1 MQRWRRMLT
10 FMVCDTATNSKDQ
23 KTGGVRSEF
32 LEATSF
38 SLTWFTELSWMDAI
52 PRSRG
57 ILFVSVILLDL
68 TIIFHGLNFYSENY
82 YYYWGCTRNHVHVNP
97 FRGWLHFEWRGFLI
111 HMNTLGIITTYPH
124 SYLYVFLLYYSQL
137 PHQAINIRI
146 LTSLHKKSF
155 AFVFTGTLIQFNW
168 IDYVHLFLSHHWPHT
183 LYRLINYTLL

>member
-32 LEATSF
+32 LEATPF

-68 TIIFHGLNFYSENY
+68 TIIFQGLNFHSENY
-82 YYYWGCTRNHVHVNP
+82 YYYWGCT
-97 FRGWLHFEWRGFLI
+97 LKSQE
-111 HMNTLGIITTYPH
+111 IT
-124 SYLYVFLLYYSQL
+124 F
-137 PHQAINIRI
+137 
-146 LTSLHKKSF
+146 
-155 AFVFTGTLIQFNW
+155 TLIRSGVDCTLSDEDFSYTW
-168 IDYVHLFLSHHWPHT
+168 TLWGLLPLFHTVICMYSSCTIHYYHIKQSISEYYHHFT
-183 LYRLINYTLL
+183 M

>member
-32 LEATSF
+32 LEATPF

-68 TIIFHGLNFYSENY
+68 TIIFHGLNFHSENY
-82 YYYWGCTRNHVHVNP
+82 YYYWGCTLKSQEITFTLIRSGVDCTLTRISHTHE
-97 FRGWLHFEWRGFLI
+97 HFEDYYHFI
-111 HMNTLGIITTYPH
+111 HTVICTYFSCIIH
-124 SYLYVFLLYYSQL
+124 YYHIKQS
-137 PHQAINIRI
+137 I
-146 LTSLHKKSF
+146 S
-155 AFVFTGTLIQFNW
+155 
-168 IDYVHLFLSHHWPHT
+168 DYYHH
-183 LYRLINYTLL
+183 YNM